1 MKKKEAREIL
11 GVQESDDEAVIK
23 KAYRK
28 LALKNHPDKNKGS
41 EESKQKFQQI
51 SEAYKCLTDPKYFDE
66 NMDGMEGFSMDEE
79 ELFAMFNMM
88 FGFDNMFDGGR
99 GGGIGG
105 GGGGLF
111 DLFEFLDGGDDGI
124 GGLFGGGGMGG
135 GMMGGMG
142 GMFDLPN
149 VEDLTPSEMKVAE
162 EFVNNG
168 DEEGLF
174 IYLQEL
180 KSRINKREKMDYDD
194 NNNNNRNKSK
204 NSRRNIN
211 GSTSSGSSSKNNDRK
226 VSRAN
231 SSENKLKS
239 SSSFL
244 HYDDDDD
251 FEDSDDERAQ
261 MEAFAAMLG
270 MPPSLAKEMMN
281 SDEMFSGSGGSSRNS
296 KSKRTSRKMPSEMY
310 DTQDMMGDEDLE
322 QFAAMMGIPTALARQ
337 MMMEEMGDDGF
348 NNRNS
353 STLRSNNNKKKKKK
367 GKKKNSNASSANV
380 YHRNTNRMNAEEM
393 AFENF
398 MMGFEGPNNNNNN
411 NNNNRKSFEDEIL
424 RSLMS
429 EMEFE
434 KNNM

>member
-28 LALKNHPDKNKGS
+28 LALKNHPDKNKSS
-41 EESKQKFQQI
+41 EESKRKFQQI

-66 NMDGMEGFSMDEE
+66 NMDLMEGFSMDEE

-149 VEDLTPSEMKVAE
+149 VEDLTPFVMKVAE

-180 KSRINKREKMDYDD
+180 KSRINNREKMNYDD
-194 NNNNNRNKSK
+194 NNNYNRNKSK
-204 NSRRNIN
+204 NGRRNIN
-211 GSTSSGSSSKNNDRK
+211 GSSSSSGSSSKNNDRK

-231 SSENKLKS
+231 SSENILKS

-270 MPPSLAKEMMN
+270 MPTSLAEEMMN
-281 SDEMFSGSGGSSRNS
+281 SDEMFSGSGNSSSSSRNS
-296 KSKRTSRKMPSEMY
+296 KSKRTSRKLPSEMY

-322 QFAAMMGIPTALARQ
+322 QFAAMMGIPTAL
-337 MMMEEMGDDGF
+337 
-348 NNRNS
+348 
-353 STLRSNNNKKKKKK
+353 
-367 GKKKNSNASSANV
+367 
-380 YHRNTNRMNAEEM
+380 
-393 AFENF
+393 
-398 MMGFEGPNNNNNN
+398 
-411 NNNNRKSFEDEIL
+411 
-424 RSLMS
+424 
-429 EMEFE
+429 
-434 KNNM
+434 

>member
-180 KSRINKREKMDYDD
+180 KSRINKREKMNYDD
-194 NNNNNRNKSK
+194 NNNNRNKSK

-281 SDEMFSGSGGSSRNS
+281 SDEMFSGSGSSSSSRNS

-353 STLRSNNNKKKKKK
+353 STLRSSNNKKKKKK

-411 NNNNRKSFEDEIL
+411 NNRKSFEEEIL
-424 RSLMS
+424 NSLMS